1 MVICGQRSETNGLKM
16 FTLLLLLLLVVA
28 VVVAAVSVVVV
39 DVVVAVHVAGVFGA
53 CCIRLF
59 SLGYSLWSVA

>member
-1 MVICGQRSETNGLKM
+1 M
-16 FTLLLLLLLVVA
+16 FTLLLLVLLVV
-28 VVVAAVSVVVV
+28 VVLAAVSVVDAV
-39 DVVVAVHVAGVFGA
+39 VVVAVHVAGVFGP

>member
-16 FTLLLLLLLVVA
+16 FTLLLLLLLVV
-28 VVVAAVSVVVV
+28 VVVAAASVV
-39 DVVVAVHVAGVFGA
+39 DAVVVAVHVAGVFGP